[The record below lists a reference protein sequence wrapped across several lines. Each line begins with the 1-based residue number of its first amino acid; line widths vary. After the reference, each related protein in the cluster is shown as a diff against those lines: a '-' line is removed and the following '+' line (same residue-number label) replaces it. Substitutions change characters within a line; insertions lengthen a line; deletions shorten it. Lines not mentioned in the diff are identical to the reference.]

1 MKLIPA
7 VTAFVLAFGCT
18 AVSTSAF
25 AQSSAAPRATNAA
38 AAQAANTGSQLESVL
53 NSMDKASAG
62 FRSLQATFQWDQF
75 TKLVN
80 AVDTQNGTIYFRRSG
95 GTTEMGAHIQ
105 KPDAKIVVVSNQMVR
120 IYFPK
125 ANEEQDYDIS
135 KNREAV
141 ESFLVLGFGSRGHDL
156 SQKFDVQFSG
166 NENVSGV
173 NAAILTLIPKQE
185 SVKKMFNKIV
195 LWIDPA
201 RGISIKQQLFQPD
214 GDYRTAIYSDIKM
227 NGKIPDDAFK
237 IPKNAKKR
245 AATPNG

>member
-1 MKLIPA
+1 MKLFPA
-7 VTAFVLAFGCT
+7 VTAIVVAFGCA
-18 AVSTSAF
+18 AVSASSYGQTSPVLP
-25 AQSSAAPRATNAA
+25 AANAN
-38 AAQAANTGSQLESVL
+38 AAQAANHGSQLESVL

-62 FRSLQATFQWDQF
+62 FRSLQAAFQWDQY

-80 AVDTQNGTIYFRRSG
+80 AVDTQNGTIYFKRAGSS
-95 GTTEMGAHIQ
+95 TEMGAHIQ
-105 KPDAKIVVVSNQMVR
+105 KPDAKIVVVSNQTVR

-166 NENVSGV
+166 NESVGGV
-173 NAAILTLIPKQE
+173 NTAILTLIPKQE

-214 GDYRTAIYSDIKM
+214 GDYRTAVYSDIKT

-237 IPKNAKKR
+237 IPKNAKKK